1 MTWISLFN
9 FASAHYLGKS
19 YPFWGEK
26 KCKWTLKINKNKVF
40 LSKEITPEEYPSIIK
55 VLVSRA
61 PGGFW
66 VKLDTL
72 AMHYK
77 CVITI

>member
-1 MTWISLFN
+1 MTWVSLFN
-9 FASAHYLGKS
+9 FANATIWEN
-19 YPFWGEK
+19 PFGFEGGN
-26 KCKWTLKINKNKVF
+26 CRWTLKINKTKIF
-40 LSKEITPEEYPSIIK
+40 PSKEITPKEYPSIIK